1 MGSELRR
8 MIRDGAPATWTA
20 PMIHVAGEIADD
32 ARDPSQGVPGD
43 GGWPWSKLPVEGHFD
58 RHGKW
63 RDGLTERC
71 GMSARAIS
79 RALTGLARAGY
90 EMRERIGTDRHGR
103 PVFAAKGH
111 AMTFRVPPLPP
122 RPTPLRPPST
132 ASFNGQRSPSTAS
145 KAAKYGDPFPPP
157 PLKELSPHSESI
169 CSSQA
174 EVEGSQAASGQ
185 KQSPNGSASYQ
196 RQAAS

>member
-79 RALTGLARAGY
+79 PGPDRAGAGGL
-90 EMRERIGTDRHGR
+90 RDAGADRHR
-103 PVFAAKGH
+103 PAWPPGVRREGPRDDVPGAA
-111 AMTFRVPPLPP
+111 AAAAADP
-122 RPTPLRPPST
+122 
-132 ASFNGQRSPSTAS
+132 A
-145 KAAKYGDPFPPP
+145 KAAKYGV
-157 PLKELSPHSESI
+157 L
-169 CSSQA
+169 
-174 EVEGSQAASGQ
+174 
-185 KQSPNGSASYQ
+185 
-196 RQAAS
+196 

>member
-1 MGSELRR
+1 MARRRGPARLARRGPEGDLQHELRGYWAARLQDRRQAQVPQGRSRGLDQVPPGQARTSPLNATGRLSLPRRPVRRAGVRHAQEYGPRCRETSASPGAGLMGSELRG

-43 GGWPWSKLPVEGHFD
+43 GGWPWSKLPVEGHFN

-79 RALTGLARAGY
+79 RALTGL
-90 EMRERIGTDRHGR
+90 
-103 PVFAAKGH
+103 
-111 AMTFRVPPLPP
+111 
-122 RPTPLRPPST
+122 
-132 ASFNGQRSPSTAS
+132 
-145 KAAKYGDPFPPP
+145 
-157 PLKELSPHSESI
+157 
-169 CSSQA
+169 
-174 EVEGSQAASGQ
+174 
-185 KQSPNGSASYQ
+185 
-196 RQAAS
+196 